1 MKFET
6 KDIYSKLQKITEKNM
21 FSDFNLINEIKDYW
35 EYRINRNNIE
45 KLNREIINVNKI
57 MMKNIDSLL
66 ERDGYLNEIDSLS
79 KSVMSSS
86 RNFEKTAMDI
96 RIKTKK
102 NDIYNIFIIISSIIF
117 FIILFKLL

>member
-1 MKFET
+1 
-6 KDIYSKLQKITEKNM
+6 M

-96 RIKTKK
+96 RIKTQK
-102 NDIYNIFIIISSIIF
+102 NDIYNILIIISSIIF

>member
-1 MKFET
+1 
-6 KDIYSKLQKITEKNM
+6 M
-21 FSDFNLINEIKDYW
+21 FSDFSLINEIKDYW

-86 RNFEKTAMDI
+86 RNFEK
-96 RIKTKK
+96 
-102 NDIYNIFIIISSIIF
+102 NSNGY
-117 FIILFKLL
+117 